1 MIFAQTVVIYF
12 SVLINF
18 GFGISAT
25 KAIAN
30 AKYDKRKIN
39 EIVSAVYILKA
50 FLFVASFVIY
60 IILLFTVEVFYNHMF
75 LFFIS
80 FFATLFEFLF
90 PQWYFQGVERMRY
103 ITILGV
109 CSKVLFTL
117 LIFIF
122 VKNSSDYVLVPLFN
136 VIGFLVIGVWSLYIL
151 VRKECI
157 TFRRLP
163 LHVLKVYLYDSWPL
177 FLSAASIQLY
187 VNANKLIIGSFLGM
201 RDVAIYDL
209 GEKVLKLLK
218 VPIRMI
224 GQASFPSLARNK
236 SINEIN
242 RYLLVAMA
250 LIMFCLSLV
259 NIFSKDI
266 ILLLAGPNL
275 LDAEIIVRLL
285 TFSTIFIV
293 ISQFMGNSRMIIF
306 GFHKQ
311 YSLVISISVLY
322 FIVSTFLL
330 FIINKLGL
338 VALTLNSIFVEVIG
352 AFLMVLF
359 CYRKKILFS

>member
-1 MIFAQTVVIYF
+1 
-12 SVLINF
+12 
-18 GFGISAT
+18 
-25 KAIAN
+25 
-30 AKYDKRKIN
+30 
-39 EIVSAVYILKA
+39 
-50 FLFVASFVIY
+50 
-60 IILLFTVEVFYNHMF
+60 MF
-75 LFFIS
+75 
-80 FFATLFEFLF
+80 
-90 PQWYFQGVERMRY
+90 
-103 ITILGV
+103 
-109 CSKVLFTL
+109 
-117 LIFIF
+117 
-122 VKNSSDYVLVPLFN
+122 
-136 VIGFLVIGVWSLYIL
+136 IGFLVIGVWSLYIL

-293 ISQFMGNSRMIIF
+293 ISQFMGNSRMINF
-306 GFHKQ
+306 W
-311 YSLVISISVLY
+311 ISQTILISDFNICTLLY
-322 FIVSTFLL
+322 
-330 FIINKLGL
+330 
-338 VALTLNSIFVEVIG
+338 
-352 AFLMVLF
+352 
-359 CYRKKILFS
+359 R

>member
-1 MIFAQTVVIYF
+1 
-12 SVLINF
+12 
-18 GFGISAT
+18 
-25 KAIAN
+25 
-30 AKYDKRKIN
+30 
-39 EIVSAVYILKA
+39 
-50 FLFVASFVIY
+50 
-60 IILLFTVEVFYNHMF
+60 
-75 LFFIS
+75 
-80 FFATLFEFLF
+80 
-90 PQWYFQGVERMRY
+90 
-103 ITILGV
+103 
-109 CSKVLFTL
+109 
-117 LIFIF
+117 
-122 VKNSSDYVLVPLFN
+122 
-136 VIGFLVIGVWSLYIL
+136 
-151 VRKECI
+151 
-157 TFRRLP
+157 
-163 LHVLKVYLYDSWPL
+163 
-177 FLSAASIQLY
+177 
-187 VNANKLIIGSFLGM
+187 
-201 RDVAIYDL
+201 
-209 GEKVLKLLK
+209 
-218 VPIRMI
+218 
-224 GQASFPSLARNK
+224 
-236 SINEIN
+236 
-242 RYLLVAMA
+242 MA